1 MRQEKEGQVFWMG
14 AKKFTAGPVR
24 LAVLSLA
31 GLSVLLAGC
40 GNTTN
45 THQRALPSPTP
56 TGEMAKSAVAILA
69 DARGELLSSTS
80 VRVRGTVS
88 QSVVTAGP
96 SSSPK
101 AHASAPTSVQ
111 QRLDLRVG
119 RDSKGQPLATGTITT
134 IASAGGQTLTVPIAV
149 IRVGPQL
156 YIFAD
161 KSYYARIGAKVPLAA
176 GHWLSLPASQDQAF
190 AALTDITQFATGLS
204 ATAAKTGGVLQLG
217 TVPAVVVQ
225 TGGALVYVAASGAP
239 LLLRL
244 QRPATANALAGTLDF
259 SEYGATLSARA
270 PAGAIALQ
278 SLLK

>member
-1 MRQEKEGQVFWMG
+1 MG
-14 AKKFTAGPVR
+14 AKNFTAGSVR
-24 LAVLSLA
+24 FAVLSLA
-31 GLSVLLAGC
+31 GLSVLLVGC
-40 GNTTN
+40 GGTTN

-56 TGEMAKSAVAILA
+56 TGELAKSAAAILA
-69 DARGELLSSTS
+69 DARRELLASTS
-80 VRVRGTVS
+80 VRVRGTVTE
-88 QSVVTAGP
+88 SVLTAG
-96 SSSPK
+96 SSSTPK
-101 AHASAPTSVQ
+101 AHASAPTLVQ

-119 RDSKGQPLATGTITT
+119 RDSKGQALATGTITT

-156 YIFAD
+156 YIYAD
-161 KSYYARIGAKVPLAA
+161 ESYYARIGAKVPLAA

-190 AALTDITQFATGLS
+190 ADLTDVTQFAAGLS
-204 ATAAKTGGVLQLG
+204 ATAAKTGGELQLG